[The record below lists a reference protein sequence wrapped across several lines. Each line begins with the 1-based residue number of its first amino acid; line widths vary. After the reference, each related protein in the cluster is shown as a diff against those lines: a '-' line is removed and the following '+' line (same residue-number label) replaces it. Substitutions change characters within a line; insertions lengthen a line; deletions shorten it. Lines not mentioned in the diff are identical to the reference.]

1 MYVLLCFL
9 NRKYYNLYSLFREN
23 RAELSATTI
32 PVDCI
37 RYNMIS
43 QFLKAVRT
51 PVQSLT
57 TYDPIVRTCMCNF
70 GFQNFCHFSTNSCH
84 FSNFYATSCVPER
97 QSEALLCGFHVPD
110 LDQQVDSTLI
120 LLCCLSVFHR
130 MFLTFPFISSSIKRY
145 DAI

>member
-1 MYVLLCFL
+1 
-9 NRKYYNLYSLFREN
+9 
-23 RAELSATTI
+23 
-32 PVDCI
+32 
-37 RYNMIS
+37 MIS

-110 LDQQVDSTLI
+110 LDQQLKYYCLAVFA
-120 LLCCLSVFHR
+120 LLVPYQVC
-130 MFLTFPFISSSIKRY
+130 Y
-145 DAI
+145 DAPAISDTR